1 MIPNLTDARIGVI
14 GLDYAGLP
22 LAVSFA
28 AKFDVLGFDINEQH
42 ICVSVEA

>member
-14 GLDYAGLP
+14 GLGYAGLP